1 MKKIALFII
10 TLILFV
16 SCEDN
21 PVGSLSDKA
30 MVELEKWKS
39 LGINNYSITQQRI
52 ANFTG
57 SDKYVRVYV
66 SNNVITDIRDSSGT
80 TSIPSENWKWYKS
93 VDQLFDILI
102 DTKNTRPSYY
112 DVLYHDTYHYPAVL
126 SLGPGTA
133 KQSEAYTF
141 LTIELFTNK

>member
-1 MKKIALFII
+1 MKKIVLFILTI
-10 TLILFV
+10 ILFV

-30 MVELEKWKS
+30 AVEFEKWKS
-39 LGINNYSITQQRI
+39 LGINSYAITQKRI

-66 SNNVITDIRDSSGT
+66 SNNTITDIRDSSGT
-80 TSIPSENWKWYKS
+80 TSIPIENWKWFKS
-93 VDQLFDILI
+93 INQLFDILI
-102 DTKNTRPSYY
+102 DTKYTKPSYY
-112 DVLYHDTYHYPAVL
+112 EVLYDDTYHFPAVL

-133 KQSEAYTF
+133 KQADTYTF